1 MNTTQLE
8 SLFFHPP
15 ATTAAERSAR
25 KRHSSDR
32 FRAPKVDRGR
42 APFHLDLAAILPTRT
57 SAIRESGRLVF
68 HAVGDTG
75 GVNGTGAQ
83 INVADHMTRQIHE
96 SALPDQPSFLFHLGD
111 VVYDHGEDTGYH
123 EQFYHPYKDYPAPI
137 FAIPGNHD
145 GNTLDPA
152 ATLDPFLKHF
162 CADQASHAP
171 EAGHSNRPTMIQ
183 PSPYWRLETPAATIV
198 GLYSNVSGEL
208 DNTDQGG
215 TEQADW
221 LAEELK
227 TAPAD
232 LCLIV
237 AVHHPIYS
245 FGKHG
250 GTARVRDALEQA
262 IDRSGRA
269 PDAVLTGHDHCYQ
282 RFTRKREGR
291 RIPVLVV
298 GAGGFAGYDDLTR
311 VDAKTEPFPDVKLE
325 AYEDEHP
332 GFLRLT
338 VSRDSLTG
346 EYFTVPKAGQEKR
359 PEKLRDR
366 FTLDLKTH
374 HLS

>member
-145 GNTLDPA
+145 GNTIDPA

-232 LCLIV
+232 RCLIV

-250 GTARVRDALEQA
+250 GTARPRRPGAGDRPKRPSPRRGPHRPRPLLPALHPEA
-262 IDRSGRA
+262 RGPAHPRPRRGRGRIRRLRR
-269 PDAVLTGHDHCYQ
+269 PDAS
-282 RFTRKREGR
+282 R
-291 RIPVLVV
+291 RQDR
-298 GAGGFAGYDDLTR
+298 A
-311 VDAKTEPFPDVKLE
+311 
-325 AYEDEHP
+325 
-332 GFLRLT
+332 
-338 VSRDSLTG
+338 
-346 EYFTVPKAGQEKR
+346 VPR
-359 PEKLRDR
+359 R
-366 FTLDLKTH
+366 
-374 HLS
+374 